1 MGSEVICAVQYDGTK
16 AEAKV
21 LLETEAVI
29 VRAPF
34 KLTIPFKEVREVRA
48 EGHDLLLRW
57 RDHEARLAIGKQ
69 AAAWAKKI
77 ANPKSVVEKI
87 GIKPGQKVSIVGNID
102 EAFRRDLAEQG
113 ADVSSRL
120 RRNSDVIFLAAS
132 ARDAL
137 VRLRELRDS
146 LHPAGS
152 IWVIRPK
159 GTDAI
164 KDADVI
170 AAGKSAGLVDVKV
183 VRFSDT
189 HTAEKLVIPVTKR
202 SSPRPARKILRSG
215 G

>member
-1 MGSEVICAVQYDGTK
+1 MQYHRAMGSEATCHVEFDGTG

-29 VRAPF
+29 IRAPF
-34 KLTIPFKEVREVRA
+34 KLTIPFKEVREARA
-48 EGHDLLLRW
+48 DGEVLVLQW
-57 RDHEARLAIGKQ
+57 RDHEARLSLGKQ

-77 ANPKSVVEKI
+77 ASPKSVVEKI
-87 GIKPGQKVSIVGNID
+87 GIKPGQKVSIIGNID
-102 EAFRRDLAEQG
+102 EAFQRDLAKQG

-137 VRLRELRDS
+137 MRLRELRDS
-146 LHPAGS
+146 LQPAGC

-159 GTDAI
+159 GTEAI

-202 SSPRPARKILRSG
+202 
-215 G
+215 